1 MLLLVKVRVTVVGP
15 LGFGC
20 VKVSFVGV
28 GAPELFWG
36 FRVFGILGIKVWV
49 KYSLLLR
56 DEVWHAGCVTSSVLE
71 SAYRI

>member
-1 MLLLVKVRVTVVGP
+1 M
-15 LGFGC
+15 
-20 VKVSFVGV
+20 
-28 GAPELFWG
+28 GAPEFFWG

-56 DEVWHAGCVTSSVLE
+56 DEVWHAGCVTSSVIE